1 MEKVIIAV
9 HKPKQ
14 KEDEEDP
21 LLLFSLVG
29 DSPAYFVFTAK
40 EHYDRFQKE
49 YYVESTEYP
58 ISDHEIT
65 IQELIIFAK
74 HLTMEK
80 IPSVIFNAIKGESNL
95 VIPNP
100 LLVAEYTELVKGG
113 VIDNSLREESVPLG
127 TEILVAIPSQIEGMK
142 KALENVKGNFS
153 NFINHVSPLFVSVLN
168 DGGLT
173 LVLNFKEGLNEK
185 EKESVTMNLYNQL
198 RANTALFHTELHFT
212 EEQNLVPEDIIEKV
226 RVNF

>member
-58 ISDHEIT
+58 ISDYEIT

-80 IPSVIFNAIKGESNL
+80 MPHIIFNAIKGESNL

-113 VIDNSLREESVPLG
+113 VIDNSLRKLG

-153 NFINHVSPLFVSVLN
+153 DFINHVSPLFVSVLN
-168 DGGLT
+168 DESLT

-185 EKESVTMNLYNQL
+185 EKEDVTMNLCNQL